1 MNSSL
6 HNYMKVGTIHHVSY
20 PFAGGD
26 ESQKLVTLK
35 KLLTDGFFE
44 AIEVGHFNDPMVR
57 LQAIGMLRAAHVGA
71 IAFGGQGITLGA
83 GLNINDLDDARR
95 AKAVQALKKG
105 IDEAYEF
112 GASYFAFL
120 AGRYVDDTVEQSY
133 QALVSS
139 IHELCSY
146 AREKGGM
153 GLEIEV
159 FDFDIEKRSLIGPV
173 DRVVRLAQ
181 EICPVHDNFSIQI
194 DSSHIPLLH
203 ETIEQ
208 SVLPVRPY
216 LRHAHMGNAV
226 MRDPSLPGYGDNHP
240 RFGFPDSEN
249 DTRELADYLRTLLEC
264 GFLNEKDRPIL
275 SFEVKPQPGEDPDLV
290 LAGAKR
296 TLMDAWRLVPGTKLT
311 HENL

>member
-1 MNSSL
+1 MKTSL
-6 HNYMKVGTIHHVSY
+6 HHYMKVGTIHHVSF
-20 PFAGGD
+20 PFGGGD

-35 KLLTDGFFE
+35 KLLTDGFFD
-44 AIEVGHFNDPMVR
+44 AIEVGHFYDPLVR
-57 LQAIGMLRAAHVGA
+57 LQAIGMLRAAHVEA

-83 GLNINDLDDARR
+83 GLNVNDLDEAKRS
-95 AKAVQALKKG
+95 KAVRALKEG

-120 AGRYVDDTVEQSY
+120 AGKYAEETVDQSY
-133 QALVSS
+133 QALIASTR
-139 IHELCSY
+139 ELCAY
-146 AREKGGM
+146 AGQKGGM
-153 GLEIEV
+153 GIEIEV

-173 DRVVRLAQ
+173 NRVVRLAQ
-181 EICPVHDNFSIQI
+181 DICPQFGNFSIQI

-208 SVLPVRPY
+208 SVLPVQPY

-240 RFGFPDSEN
+240 RFGYPHSEN
-249 DTRELADYLRTLLEC
+249 DTRELASYLRTLLEC
-264 GFLNEKDRPIL
+264 GFLNETDRPIV
-275 SFEVKPQPGEDPDLV
+275 SFEVKPQGGEDPDLV

-296 TLMDAWRLVPGTKLT
+296 TLMDAWRLV
-311 HENL
+311 

>member
-1 MNSSL
+1 
-6 HNYMKVGTIHHVSY
+6 MKVGTIHHVSY
-20 PFAGGD
+20 PFIGGD
-26 ESQKLVTLK
+26 ESQKLVSLK

-44 AIEVGHFNDPMVR
+44 AIEVGHFYDPLVR
-57 LQAIGMLRAAHVGA
+57 LQAIGMLRAAHVEA

-83 GLNINDLDDARR
+83 GLNVNDLDDAKRN
-95 AKAVQALKKG
+95 KAVRALKEG

-120 AGRYVDDTVEQSY
+120 AGRYSEDTVEQSY

-139 IHELCSY
+139 IRELSAY
-146 AREKGGM
+146 TRQKGGM

-173 DRVVRLAQ
+173 DRVVRLAE
-181 EICPVHDNFSIQI
+181 EICPEFDNFSIQI

-226 MRDPSLPGYGDNHP
+226 MHDPSFPGYGDNHP
-240 RFGFPDSEN
+240 RFGYPHGEN
-249 DTRELADYLRTLLEC
+249 DTRELADYLRVLLDC

-296 TLMDAWRLVPGTKLT
+296 TLMDAWRLV
-311 HENL
+311 

>member
-1 MNSSL
+1 MTGVQTCAL
-6 HNYMKVGTIHHVSY
+6 PI
-20 PFAGGD
+20 
-26 ESQKLVTLK
+26 
-35 KLLTDGFFE
+35 
-44 AIEVGHFNDPMVR
+44 
-57 LQAIGMLRAAHVGA
+57 
-71 IAFGGQGITLGA
+71 
-83 GLNINDLDDARR
+83 LNVNDLEDARR
-95 AKAVQALKKG
+95 NKAVRALKEG

-120 AGRYVDDTVEQSY
+120 AGKYAEDTVEQSY
-133 QALVSS
+133 HSLVSS
-139 IHELCSY
+139 IRELCAY
-146 AREKGGM
+146 ARQKGGM

-173 DRVVRLAQ
+173 DRVVRLA
-181 EICPVHDNFSIQI
+181 EDICPEFGNFSIQI

-226 MRDPSLPGYGDNHP
+226 MHDPSFPGYGDNHP
-240 RFGFPDSEN
+240 RFGYPHGEN
-249 DTRELADYLRTLLEC
+249 DTRELADYLRVLLDC

-296 TLMDAWRLVPGTKLT
+296 TLMDAWRLC
-311 HENL
+311 